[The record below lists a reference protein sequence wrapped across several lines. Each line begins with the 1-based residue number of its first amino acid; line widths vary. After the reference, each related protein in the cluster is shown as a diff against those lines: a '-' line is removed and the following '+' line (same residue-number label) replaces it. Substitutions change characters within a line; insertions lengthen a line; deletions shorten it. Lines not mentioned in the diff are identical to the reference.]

1 MHNQSKTSHTGN
13 SYIYH
18 FQEAQM
24 NLIALIK
31 EERLQKRIR
40 RSKQKMVR
48 TYD

>member
-1 MHNQSKTSHTGN
+1 MQNQPKTTHTGN

-24 NLIALIK
+24 NLIALIH
-31 EERLQKRIR
+31 EERLQRRIR
-40 RSKQKMVR
+40 KSKQKMNR